1 MHAVSNR
8 YPVFL
13 LRRNNVPA
21 IYCDTNNCN
30 PSVILSQL
38 VCVVDSEARAV
49 FFALE
54 EINHSMRNKGIEQ
67 SNLVLRSHRIRG
79 KLSKIVELASF

>member
-1 MHAVSNR
+1 M
-8 YPVFL
+8 
-13 LRRNNVPA
+13 PA

-49 FFALE
+49 FLTLE
-54 EINHSMRNKGIEQ
+54 EINHSMRNKRIEQ
-67 SNLVLRSHRIRG
+67 SNLYQEATVYAA
-79 KLSKIVELASF
+79 KLSKIVGLASF